1 MKYKLEIVTGFLGSG
16 KTTFI
21 NSYIKTD
28 ICRNERLLIILLEMG
43 NKKVD
48 SSVKSIYLKEIDE
61 LKDIIIKNNKNN
73 VYNRIIIEVNG
84 TMPLIKIGNLLRD
97 KNIKKKINFYG
108 NYFLGNCE
116 NLDVY
121 IRNMGELIIPFLQS
135 SKLILLNNI
144 NKIDKERKKTLIKTV
159 ENINLTAPIL
169 LIDSI
174 ERLDEDLQLNKYF
187 KHAFID
193 KLFNKYIKK
202 GVSNAN

>member
-1 MKYKLEIVTGFLGSG
+1 
-16 KTTFI
+16 
-21 NSYIKTD
+21 
-28 ICRNERLLIILLEMG
+28 
-43 NKKVD
+43 
-48 SSVKSIYLKEIDE
+48 
-61 LKDIIIKNNKNN
+61 
-73 VYNRIIIEVNG
+73 
-84 TMPLIKIGNLLRD
+84 MPLIKIGNLLRD